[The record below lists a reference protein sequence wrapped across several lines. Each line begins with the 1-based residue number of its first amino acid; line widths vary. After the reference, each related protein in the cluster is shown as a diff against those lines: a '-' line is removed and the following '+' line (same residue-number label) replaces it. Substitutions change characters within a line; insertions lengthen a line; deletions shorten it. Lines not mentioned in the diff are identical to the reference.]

1 MSHRTLFRISLFS
14 IFLSLATDSFAGDFA
29 PVSFSGGRNFTF
41 TERTDLRRYENGAYK
56 GLTSREIRA
65 FVEDV
70 STREEKKSG
79 HLHFTGDF
87 AITQKTKRNMQS
99 VLPQI
104 NLAEEC
110 NFEMEPNVWFVQEE
124 RIICPEFRN
133 FPVMPEEKIKAGESW
148 TGESYRL
155 VDPFDK
161 AVFTKIPML
170 VRYTYLRDS
179 SWNGEDVYVV
189 KAEWATRYGL
199 AYLDEDGDENLVGA
213 SGKHVANLYISKK
226 SGMMLLCNDTVD
238 ETFNYSN
245 GKSVGFRGTISLF
258 TEFSPHVDKKEIA
271 KTIEDVKL
279 PELEGEKGGPGPITL
294 EQTKAGIKLTLNNLQ
309 FNSDSAELLPGET
322 QRLDLIADV
331 LKKSPKSLYMIAGHC
346 ADTGNP
352 RAQQKLSEERAQ
364 KIAQELIKRG
374 IPSEQILCKGFGA
387 TKQLASNDTP
397 EGMAKNRRVE
407 ITVLE

>member
-1 MSHRTLFRISLFS
+1 LSHRILFRISLIFILLS
-14 IFLSLATDSFAGDFA
+14 ISTNSFAEDFS

-65 FVEDV
+65 FLEDV

-79 HLHFTGDF
+79 HLRFTGDF

-104 NLAEEC
+104 NLAKEC
-110 NFEMEPNVWFVQEE
+110 SFEMEPNVWFVQEE

-133 FPVMPEEKIKAGESW
+133 FPVMPDEKIKAGESW

-155 VDPFDK
+155 VDPFDN
-161 AVFTKIPML
+161 AEFTKIPML

-179 SWNGEDVYVV
+179 NWNGEDVYVV
-189 KAEWATRYGL
+189 KAEWATRYGP
-199 AYLDEDGDENLVGA
+199 AYLDVDGDENLVGA
-213 SGKHVANLYISKK
+213 YGKHSANLYISKK

-238 ETFNYSN
+238 ETFTYLD
-245 GKSVGFRGTISLF
+245 GKSVSFKGTISLF

-271 KTIEDVKL
+271 KTIE
-279 PELEGEKGGPGPITL
+279 GEKDGPEPITL

-309 FNSDSAELLPGET
+309 FKSDSAELLTGET
-322 QRLDLIADV
+322 QRLDLIANV
-331 LKKSPKSLYMIAGHC
+331 LKKSPKSLYLIAGHC

-352 RAQQKLSEERAQ
+352 RSQQKLSEERAQ

-387 TKQLASNDTP
+387 TKPLASNDTP

>member
-1 MSHRTLFRISLFS
+1 MSHRILFRISLIFILLSFS
-14 IFLSLATDSFAGDFA
+14 TNSFAEDFS

-65 FVEDV
+65 FLEDV
-70 STREEKKSG
+70 STRDEKKSG
-79 HLHFTGDF
+79 HLRFTGDF

-104 NLAEEC
+104 NLAKEC
-110 NFEMEPNVWFVQEE
+110 SFEMEPNVWFVQEE

-133 FPVMPEEKIKAGESW
+133 FPVMPDEKIKAGESW
-148 TGESYRL
+148 IGESYRL
-155 VDPFDK
+155 VDPFDN
-161 AVFTKIPML
+161 AEFTKIPML

-179 SWNGEDVYVV
+179 NWNGEDVYVV
-189 KAEWATRYGL
+189 KAEWATRYGP
-199 AYLDEDGDENLVGA
+199 AYLDVDGDENLVGA
-213 SGKHVANLYISKK
+213 YGKHSANLYISKK

-238 ETFNYSN
+238 ETFTYSD
-245 GKSVGFRGTISLF
+245 GKSVSFKGTISLF

-271 KTIEDVKL
+271 KTIE
-279 PELEGEKGGPGPITL
+279 GEKDGPEPITL

-309 FNSDSAELLPGET
+309 FKSDSAELLTGET
-322 QRLDLIADV
+322 QRLDLIANV
-331 LKKSPKSLYMIAGHC
+331 LKKSPKSLYLIAGHC

-364 KIAQELIKRG
+364 KIAQELVKRG

-387 TKQLASNDTP
+387 TKPLASNDTP

>member
-1 MSHRTLFRISLFS
+1 MSHRILFRISLIFILLSFS
-14 IFLSLATDSFAGDFA
+14 TNSFAEDFS

-65 FVEDV
+65 FLEDV
-70 STREEKKSG
+70 STRDEKKSG
-79 HLHFTGDF
+79 HLRFTGDF

-110 NFEMEPNVWFVQEE
+110 SFEMEPNVWFVQEE

-199 AYLDEDGDENLVGA
+199 AYMDEDGDENLVGA

-238 ETFNYSN
+238 ETFTYSD
-245 GKSVGFRGTISLF
+245 GKSVSFKGTISLF

-271 KTIEDVKL
+271 KTIE
-279 PELEGEKGGPGPITL
+279 GEKDGPEPITL

-309 FNSDSAELLPGET
+309 FKSDSAELLPGET

-352 RAQQKLSEERAQ
+352 RSQQKLSEERAQ
-364 KIAQELIKRG
+364 KIAQELVKRG

-387 TKQLASNDTP
+387 TKPLASNDTP